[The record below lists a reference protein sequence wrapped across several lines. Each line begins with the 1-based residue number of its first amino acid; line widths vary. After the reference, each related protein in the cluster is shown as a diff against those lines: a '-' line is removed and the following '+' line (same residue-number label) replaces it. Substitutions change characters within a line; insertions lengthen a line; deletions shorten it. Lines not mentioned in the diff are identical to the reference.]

1 MTIPAPTF
9 DAAPAA
15 VLFDLDGTLADCFGD
30 IQAAVNHGMRLLGR
44 PEHSLETV
52 RGFVGHGLRRLIER
66 SVGEDSAAADRIEN
80 EVRSHYT
87 RHSGEHAYLYDGIAE
102 LLRALD
108 AAAIPFGVVSNKPH
122 DLALLTLRDLGVA
135 HLCPVIQGEDSAIA
149 RKPAPDM
156 LLSVLGRLGVA
167 ASDEVVMVGDGLPD
181 IDSARAAGVRV
192 IAVTW
197 GMCSREDLAAARP
210 DAIAETAI
218 ELGGLLHAWP
228 ADRAAST
235 SRQRA

>member
-1 MTIPAPTF
+1 
-9 DAAPAA
+9 
-15 VLFDLDGTLADCFGD
+15 
-30 IQAAVNHGMRLLGR
+30 
-44 PEHSLETV
+44 
-52 RGFVGHGLRRLIER
+52 
-66 SVGEDSAAADRIEN
+66 
-80 EVRSHYT
+80 
-87 RHSGEHAYLYDGIAE
+87 
-102 LLRALD
+102 
-108 AAAIPFGVVSNKPH
+108 
-122 DLALLTLRDLGVA
+122 
-135 HLCPVIQGEDSAIA
+135 
-149 RKPAPDM
+149 M

-197 GMCSREDLAAARP
+197 GMCSRENLAAARP